1 MTKKNF
7 NFLYGNETIRN
18 LILENPDLPLIFF
31 VSEEANNGEYY
42 YMTAT
47 NVHACVDSILIGNKY
62 AEDCVLHDDDELEDK
77 ISDAICDK
85 HPYCDMNTEEFNKAV
100 SEIAALYQN
109 DWIKVIAVYVE

>member
-1 MTKKNF
+1 MDKMKCNY
-7 NFLYGNETIRN
+7 LYGNEMIRN

-31 VSEEANNGEYY
+31 VSEEANNGDYY

-62 AEDCVLHDDDELEDK
+62 AEDCILFDNEELEDK
-77 ISDAICDK
+77 ISDAICDDQ
-85 HPYCDMNTEEFNKAV
+85 PYCDMDNEEFNKIV

-109 DWIKVIAVYVE
+109 DWINVIAVYVD